1 MQYLGQLEVEKVE
14 GNAVTLKD
22 GTIKTLTDKQL
33 QYMLTDEE
41 KDLTASR
48 NLMLDV
54 CVADILKILEEHD
67 VQK

>member
-14 GNAVTLKD
+14 GNVVTLKD
-22 GTIKTLTDKQL
+22 GTTKTLTDKQL

-54 CVADILKILEEHD
+54 CVADILRILEEHD